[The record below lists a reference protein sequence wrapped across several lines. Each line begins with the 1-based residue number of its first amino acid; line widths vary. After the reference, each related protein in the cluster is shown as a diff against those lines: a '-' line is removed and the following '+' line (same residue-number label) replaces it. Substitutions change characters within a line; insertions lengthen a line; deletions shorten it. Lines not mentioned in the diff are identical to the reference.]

1 MTYAAALT
9 LAALMILP
17 AAAQEASLPDD
28 ADIAGILSDR
38 IGRDQANVGI
48 AVALIEGGETRFVS
62 HGTLT
67 LDGTEPVD
75 EHTIF
80 EAGSI
85 TKLFTNLLLAQ
96 LVDKGQ
102 IDLDAPIAD
111 YLPEGFVMPQQ
122 GERPITAFDLA
133 THNAGFS
140 GLPEELLA
148 KGLDNPYSGYGAE
161 QLRAWL
167 ATYVPARPSGEGF
180 EYSNIGTALL
190 GLAIEEVSGLSY
202 ADLVQEAILT
212 PLGMDESSLA
222 LTGAAPQDMGSDTPP
237 KMAMGHDGARDP
249 APNWDFE
256 VFAPAGALR
265 SNSADLAK
273 FIAVASGAQPTPLQ
287 PAFETMLAR
296 TMPVGDGTSIGL
308 GWFITDTG
316 QSEIVWH
323 NGMTGGYASFAGL
336 DRESGNGVVVLTNMA
351 AQLGVNDI
359 GMHLL
364 NPAIPLN
371 AQPKIR
377 SAVEIDP
384 ALYQD
389 YAGEYVL
396 APGAVVSIKAENGR
410 LLAQLTGQQAFEIF
424 PESES
429 DFFYKIVDAQI
440 SFMREDGTVKSLVL
454 YQNGQ
459 ALPALKLQ

>member
-17 AAAQEASLPDD
+17 AAAQEASLPDN

-62 HGTLT
+62 HGTMA
-67 LDGTEPVD
+67 LDGAEPVD

-96 LVDKGQ
+96 LVDKGR

-111 YLPEGFVMPQQ
+111 YLPEGFIMPQQ

-133 THNAGFS
+133 THRAGFS
-140 GLPEELLA
+140 GLPEDVLA
-148 KGLDNPYSGYGAE
+148 ADLNNLYSGYNAE

-180 EYSNIGTALL
+180 EYSNIGTAIL

-202 ADLVQEAILT
+202 ADLVKEAILT
-212 PLGMDESSLA
+212 PLGMDETSLA
-222 LTGAAPQDMGSDTPP
+222 LTGTARPE
-237 KMAMGHDGARDP
+237 MAMGHDGAREP
-249 APNWDFE
+249 ASNWDFE
-256 VFAPAGALR
+256 VFAPAGALLT
-265 SNSADLAK
+265 NSADLIK
-273 FIAVASGAQPTPLQ
+273 FIGAASGASPTPLQ

-296 TMPVGDGTSIGL
+296 TVPVSDGISIGL

-323 NGMTGGYASFAGL
+323 NGMTGGYSSFAGF

-351 AQLGVNDI
+351 ARLGVNDI

-371 AQPKIR
+371 AQPKVR

-384 ALYQD
+384 ALYRD

-396 APGAVVSIKAENGR
+396 APGAVLSVRAENGK

-429 DFFYKIVDAQI
+429 DFFYKIIDAQI
-440 SFMREDGTVKSLVL
+440 SFMREDGAVKSLVL

-459 ALPALKLQ
+459 VMPALKLQ